1 MRERNTLFVMG
12 LVLGVALGAALML
25 FFAPAE
31 GEQTRQQLL
40 KQGDTLRRR
49 AQETAEG
56 VSDQVQARV
65 QDMVALANTP
75 FTRRKRGL
83 TRLRFWEG

>member
-1 MRERNTLFVMG
+1 MGERNTCFVVG
-12 LVLGVALGAALML
+12 LLLGMVVGAVLML
-25 FFAPAE
+25 FFAPVK

-49 AQETAEG
+49 ALETAEG
-56 VSDQVQARV
+56 GSRQVQARV
-65 QDMVALANTP
+65 QDMVALASTP

-83 TRLRFWEG
+83 ARLHFWEG

>member
-1 MRERNTLFVMG
+1 MGERNTRFVVG
-12 LVLGVALGAALML
+12 LLLGMIVGAGLML

-49 AQETAEG
+49 ALESAEN

-65 QDMVALANTP
+65 QDVVALASPP
-75 FTRRKRGL
+75 FPRRKRGL
-83 TRLRFWEG
+83 ARLRFWDG